1 MSEEVKSTKVYT
13 KVIKYIKEKILS
25 GELKNG
31 DRLPSE
37 REMADRLEVSRT
49 SIREAIRVLDII
61 GLVESKRGSG
71 NYIADSF
78 GNSLFEPISIMFM
91 IQEYSTGDIHELRET
106 LEIECCRVATKLIS
120 KDDIALLHGIVN
132 EMDKNYDEENSLL
145 LDIRFHNII
154 VKSSK
159 NPLII
164 NILEVI
170 SQLMDKF
177 IKESRKVV
185 LCEENNREILL
196 KSHKEIVSSLE
207 ARSEDKAVRAMK
219 KHFNII
225 KAAYENYNEY

>member
-1 MSEEVKSTKVYT
+1 
-13 KVIKYIKEKILS
+13 
-25 GELKNG
+25 
-31 DRLPSE
+31 
-37 REMADRLEVSRT
+37 
-49 SIREAIRVLDII
+49 
-61 GLVESKRGSG
+61 
-71 NYIADSF
+71 
-78 GNSLFEPISIMFM
+78 
-91 IQEYSTGDIHELRET
+91 
-106 LEIECCRVATKLIS
+106 
-120 KDDIALLHGIVN
+120 
-132 EMDKNYDEENSLL
+132 MDKNYYEENSLL

-196 KSHKEIVSSLE
+196 KSHKEIISSLE